1 MFTKPTIKRIQSWAG
16 NRGSIFYGDS
26 ALPAPL
32 LDQCQKT
39 FSKYNIH
46 TKKDQ
51 LPHIPKEHIPKALL
65 DLNIL
70 QSEKELENLMQHY
83 GNKKTVD
90 FAEFCRM
97 VRSIRQTFSQTT
109 QSENMIRD
117 QNILEAWVCC
127 GGQKGKLGS
136 CSVKKMKTLLSALGL
151 VFDVDEELAE
161 LDIDGDGKVDFYEF
175 SQLFNDA

>member
-1 MFTKPTIKRIQSWAG
+1 MG
-16 NRGSIFYGDS
+16 RGSIFYGDS

-32 LDQCQKT
+32 LDRCWTT
-39 FSKYNIH
+39 FSKYNINM
-46 TKKDQ
+46 KKDIDMDKGKQ
-51 LPHIPKEHIPKALL
+51 PPHISKEHIPKALL

-70 QSEKELENLMQHY
+70 QSEKEMQNLMQHY

-97 VRSIRQTFSQTT
+97 VRSIRQTFLHTT
-109 QSENMIRD
+109 HSEKMIRD

-127 GGQKGKLGS
+127 GGQKDKTGN
-136 CSVKKMKTLLSALGL
+136 CSVEKMKTLLSALGL
-151 VFDVDEELAE
+151 SFDVDGQLAE

-175 SQLFNDA
+175 QQLFKEV